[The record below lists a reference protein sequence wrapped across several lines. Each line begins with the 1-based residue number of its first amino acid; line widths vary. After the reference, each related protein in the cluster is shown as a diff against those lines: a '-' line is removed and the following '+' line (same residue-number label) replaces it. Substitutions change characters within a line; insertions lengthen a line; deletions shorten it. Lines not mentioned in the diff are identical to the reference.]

1 MYTATTP
8 QTGTKVAYND
18 ETATV
23 QARLYKNLKLW
34 SFYADLEESFG
45 TFKTCKAVYDRI
57 VDLRIAT
64 PQIIMN
70 YALFLEENQYFE
82 ESFKAYEKGISLFK
96 WPYVFDMWN
105 TYLSKFLE
113 RYGGEKIERARDL
126 FEQCLDTVPP
136 KYAKNFYLLY
146 AKLEEKHGSARRA
159 MNIYEKATKAVDKK
173 DQYQVS
179 NHYNK
184 LILKSVTKVLNGYFS
199 LSCVRCS
206 TFTFKKPHL
215 CMGLQKRVPF
225 SRLQWKHY
233 QMQTPG
239 KWASALQSWRQN

>member
-8 QTGTKVAYND
+8 PTGVKVSYAD

-23 QARLYKNLKLW
+23 QARLYKSLKLW

-57 VDLRIAT
+57 IDLKIAT

-82 ESFKAYEKGISLFK
+82 ESFKSYEKGISLFK
-96 WPYVFDMWN
+96 WPHVYDLWN
-105 TYLSKFLE
+105 TYLSKFLD

-126 FEQCLDTVPP
+126 FEQCIDTVPP

-159 MNIYEKATKAVDKK
+159 MNIYEKSTKAVDKK
-173 DQYQVS
+173 DQYQVGTEIAYAYMIW
-179 NHYNK
+179 HCHFKITY
-184 LILKSVTKVLNGYFS
+184 LICYL
-199 LSCVRCS
+199 CV
-206 TFTFKKPHL
+206 K
-215 CMGLQKRVPF
+215 
-225 SRLQWKHY
+225 
-233 QMQTPG
+233 
-239 KWASALQSWRQN
+239 